1 MPESSN
7 GSDRR
12 VDRRYNNWMVLV
24 NGWQFRSRVHALVG
38 VVQLQQPVDSSIV
51 FSVLIIIQ
59 DFPPI
64 LPFRRQEEEK
74 GSRWR
79 NELPR
84 GRSSFRGPKINSFP
98 SRGGFVCSFS
108 SSKVIQFLFSI
119 RKRSRRSQS
128 QESRKVFKPIDFLV
142 ITFNQY
148 LGKLKIQE
156 NSL

>member
-1 MPESSN
+1 M
-7 GSDRR
+7 
-12 VDRRYNNWMVLV
+12 
-24 NGWQFRSRVHALVG
+24 
-38 VVQLQQPVDSSIV
+38 QLQQPVDSSIV

-119 RKRSRRSQS
+119 FKRSRRSQS
-128 QESRKVFKPIDFLV
+128 QESKKVFKPIDFLV